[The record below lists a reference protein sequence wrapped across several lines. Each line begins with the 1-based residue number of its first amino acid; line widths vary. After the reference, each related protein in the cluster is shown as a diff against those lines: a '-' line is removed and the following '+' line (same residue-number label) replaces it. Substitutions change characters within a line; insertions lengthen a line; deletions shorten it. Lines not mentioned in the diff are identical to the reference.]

1 MNCDVELL
9 SPAGDMNCIK
19 AAVQNGAD
27 CIYFGANL
35 FSARA
40 SAKNFDM
47 EELEEAI
54 KYCKIRGV
62 KTNLTLNILLKDDE
76 IHEAFSIA
84 KRAYECGIDAIIVQ
98 DLGLARLLI
107 KNFPD
112 LDIHASTQMSVHNLE
127 GVLELQKLGF
137 KRVVLSRELSIE
149 EIEYIAQKS
158 DIEIEVFVHGAL
170 CISYSGQCLLSSI
183 IGGRSGNRGK
193 CAQGCRLPYE
203 LVENYNK
210 VLDSG
215 YLLSPRDLCGLDY
228 IPRLINAGVKSFKIE
243 GRLKSPEY
251 VASVTRIYR
260 KYIDKVIND
269 EKYVVEEADK
279 KELTQVFNRG
289 GFSSGHF
296 ETHANQDLIFKE
308 KPNNIGI
315 FLGYVSKFNSSKG
328 LITLTLAEP
337 IGIGDTIALENETGT
352 YTISELMLGKQ
363 NCKEADEEDTVTI
376 GRMKGKIKVGDKVYK
391 MSSKALT
398 TELLRPINEKEQLKK
413 IPLNCEVKIIKGS
426 PISIHVSSAS
436 DLEIYRKLDVY
447 CEVDSIPEEAKK
459 HPLEKEKVEAQISKT
474 TDTPYSFKNIKIKLD
489 DNCFLPNIKHLNE
502 LRRIALSLVQNYAET
517 NIKRKSKAEF
527 KDINLR
533 KSKME
538 KKIALL
544 LNDIK
549 KNENYRTIEGVDRI
563 YIPLKFF
570 TKKEYEEIIE
580 DLSRKFDVFVY
591 LPTIIKN
598 NYKNLLATYV
608 ESTIE
613 KYNIQGFVL
622 SNVSNFEFLGKYNS
636 DKYEL
641 ISNYTFNCFN
651 KFTMKELEN
660 LGINTITISPE
671 LDRETIN
678 TMGSK
683 ARCELIVYGRAPLM
697 NMNYC
702 PLGSANHCY
711 PSCEMRCKTENKY
724 YLRDRMNFKF
734 PIVPDNIQ
742 TVSTLYNS
750 KITSIDIDDF
760 EGFSYRIDT
769 LEESPEEIQEII
781 NIVKDGRRFEGENY
795 TNGNLNRIV

>member
-9 SPAGDMNCIK
+9 SPAGDWDCVK

-47 EELEEAI
+47 EQLGEVI
-54 KYCKIRGV
+54 KYCKLRGV
-62 KTNLTLNILLKDDE
+62 KTNLTLNILIKDDE
-76 IHEAFSIA
+76 MHEAFSIA
-84 KRAYECGIDAIIVQ
+84 KRAYEYGIDAIIVQ
-98 DLGLARLLI
+98 DLGLAKMLI

-127 GVLELQKLGF
+127 GVLELQKIGF

-149 EIEYIAQKS
+149 EIEYIAQKT

-170 CISYSGQCLLSSI
+170 CISYSGQCLFSSM

-203 LVENYNK
+203 LIENYNK
-210 VLDSG
+210 IIDNG

-243 GRLKSPEY
+243 GRLKNPEY

-260 KYIDKVIND
+260 KYIDKVLNE
-269 EKYVVEEADK
+269 EKYRIEDKDK

-289 GFSSGHF
+289 GFSNGHLDVHPNK
-296 ETHANQDLIFKE
+296 ELIFKE
-308 KPNNIGI
+308 KPNNMGI

-328 LITLTLAEP
+328 LITITLAEP
-337 IGIGDTIALENETGT
+337 IGVGDTISLENETGL
-352 YTISELMLGKQ
+352 YTISELMIGKQ
-363 NCKEADEEDTVTI
+363 NCKEADDEDTVTI

-391 MSSKALT
+391 MSSKSLSN
-398 TELLRPINEKEQLKK
+398 ELLKSLTEKEQLRK
-413 IPLNCEVKIIKGS
+413 IPLNCEIKIVKGA
-426 PISIHVSSAS
+426 PISMHVSSATE
-436 DLEIYRKLDVY
+436 LEIYKKLDVY
-447 CEVDSIPEEAKK
+447 CEVDSIPEEALK

-474 TDTPYSFKNIKIKLD
+474 TDTPYFFKNIKIKLD
-489 DNCFLPNIKHLNE
+489 NNCFLPNIKHINE
-502 LRRIALSLVQNYAET
+502 LRRIALSLVQDYAEAKV
-517 NIKRKSKAEF
+517 KRKAKAVY
-527 KDINLR
+527 KDINL
-533 KSKME
+533 KKTKFE
-538 KKIALL
+538 KKISLL

-549 KNENYRTIEGVDRI
+549 LEENYKNLEGVDRV

-570 TKKEYEEIIE
+570 TKKEYEGVIE
-580 DLSRKFDVFVY
+580 DLNKNFDLFIY

-598 NYKNLLATYV
+598 NYKNLLANYV

-613 KYNIQGFVL
+613 KYNIKGFVL
-622 SNVSNFEFLGKYNS
+622 SNISNFEFLGKYNS
-636 DKYEL
+636 DKFEL
-641 ISNYTFNCFN
+641 IANYTFNIFN
-651 KFTMKELEN
+651 KYTMKELEG

-678 TMGSK
+678 SMSSK
-683 ARCELIVYGRAPLM
+683 ANCELIVYGRTPLM

-702 PLGSANHCY
+702 LLGGTNHCY
-711 PSCEMRCKTENKY
+711 PSCEMRCKTANKY

-734 PIVPDNIQ
+734 PIVPDNTQ
-742 TVSTLYNS
+742 TVTTLYNS

-760 EGFSYRIDT
+760 EDFSYRIDC
-769 LEESPEEIQEII
+769 LEESPEEIQEAI